1 MGQSGPVVCRTEPRV
16 LSALLNHQPAESTTP
31 YEAATPDW
39 RRASGGQGE
48 SRGVAVKGIW
58 VASNPLGI
66 RALIEI
72 KLRVPGMGVEPI
84 RSCEL
89 RFLSSHTDVRRRPPT
104 FTVITNRR
112 SWVRQWLP
120 ACGWIRPGCRHGCRQ
135 RLAAAQDPDTPIQVS
150 DLARLRRARCSI
162 RSVTLL
168 SGWRK
173 LMGTRSP
180 NFRRFAGAVRKA
192 VSIAA
197 ESVPDRPLVAPW
209 W

>member
-1 MGQSGPVVCRTEPRV
+1 
-16 LSALLNHQPAESTTP
+16 
-31 YEAATPDW
+31 
-39 RRASGGQGE
+39 
-48 SRGVAVKGIW
+48 
-58 VASNPLGI
+58 
-66 RALIEI
+66 
-72 KLRVPGMGVEPI
+72 
-84 RSCEL
+84 
-89 RFLSSHTDVRRRPPT
+89 
-104 FTVITNRR
+104 VITNRH

-120 ACGWIRPGCRHGCRQ
+120 ARGWIRPGCRHGCRQ

-150 DLARLRRARCSI
+150 GLARLRRAGCSI

-192 VSIAA
+192 VSIAD